1 MEFRTEIEVAPAR
14 FKISTDSKIMTV
26 GSCFSEVIGGQLTD
40 NKIQCLC
47 NPYGTVFNPSSIFKL
62 ISHSLQNQPVFKHL
76 FLENNGIWQ
85 HYDFH
90 SKFYGNSKEELE
102 RELNTTHKNVNHFLR
117 KANFLVIT
125 LGSSIVHQLRENR
138 QVVSNC
144 HKTPATSFKKE
155 MLSVQEILM
164 RFRLMYDALKM
175 QNSKIK
181 ILLTVSPVR
190 HTRETLQLNSVSK
203 SILRTACYHLEQDF
217 EDVHYFPSYE
227 IMMDDLRDYRFYAT
241 DMIHPNEQ
249 AEQYIFEKFAQTYYT
264 DELTS
269 FLKEWN
275 KIKMS
280 INHRSIQTDT
290 PAHQKFLVEL
300 LEKLEVLSKKI
311 DVSNEI
317 EIVRA
322 QLIAA

>member
-102 RELNTTHKNVNHFLR
+102 RKLNTTHKNVNQFLR

-155 MLSVQEILM
+155 MLSVQEILL

-175 QNSKIK
+175 QNNKIK

-280 INHRSIQTDT
+280 INHRPIQTDT
-290 PAHQKFLVEL
+290 PAHQKFLVNL
-300 LEKLEVLSKKI
+300 LEKLDVLSKKI

-317 EIVRA
+317 EIIRA
-322 QLIAA
+322 QLVAA